1 MSSDGEPQKTLAI
14 WWRYGKEHSEDDGF
28 RVNPPAVVEQ
38 HLDAKAAHFRATA
51 PATWRW
57 WGEGNLIV
65 ERPDPDGYGYGADT
79 RIYYLV
85 DRGLTIVENIHLP
98 APWTPWS
105 WYIHLADIFYDARR
119 QCWISKDLFCDVI
132 LTPDGRRYHVND
144 LGDVGHALYLG
155 LLSAEQATHILRRT
169 DALLEA
175 IVLGHFPFPE
185 IAEAQA
191 LCRRLGW

>member
-1 MSSDGEPQKTLAI
+1 MQNLQKSLVI
-14 WWRYGKEHSEDDGF
+14 WWRFGKEHGEKDGF
-28 RVNPPAVVEQ
+28 CINPPAVIDQ
-38 HLDAKAAHFRATA
+38 HLDAKVAQARRTSAAQ
-51 PATWRW
+51 WRW

-65 ERPDPDGYGYGADT
+65 ERPDPHGYGYGSDT

-98 APWTPWS
+98 EPWTLWT
-105 WYIHLADIFYDARR
+105 WYIHLADIFYDVRR

-144 LGDVGHALYLG
+144 LGDLGHVLELG
-155 LLSAEQATHILRRT
+155 LITPATAHQILRRT

-175 IVLGHFPFPE
+175 VTLGQFPFPE
-185 IAEAQA
+185 IAAA
-191 LCRRLGW
+191 RNLCRRLGW

>member
-1 MSSDGEPQKTLAI
+1 MADKTLAI

-28 RVNPPAVVEQ
+28 RLNPAAVVEQ
-38 HLDAKAAHFRATA
+38 HLDAKVAHFQATA
-51 PATWRW
+51 PETWRW
-57 WGEGNLIV
+57 WREGNLVV
-65 ERPDPDGYGYGADT
+65 ERPNPDGYGYGSDS

-98 APWTPWS
+98 DPWRPWI

-132 LTPDGRRYHVND
+132 LTPDGQRYHVND
-144 LGDVGHALYLG
+144 LGDVGYALQLG
-155 LLSAEQATHILRRT
+155 LLSAEQATQILCRT

-175 IVLGHFPFPE
+175 IALGRFPFPE